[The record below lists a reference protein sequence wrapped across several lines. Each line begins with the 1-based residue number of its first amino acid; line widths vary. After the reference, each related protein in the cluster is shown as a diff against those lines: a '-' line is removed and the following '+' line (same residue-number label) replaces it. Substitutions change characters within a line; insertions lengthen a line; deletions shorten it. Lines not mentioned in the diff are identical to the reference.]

1 MGTVVPVSLLCSC
14 LLLWIICSSFSP
26 RIYGVVL
33 KLWLGSLIGIF
44 LTILSFCG
52 FGIYVPYKRAEI
64 IVDKSQNLFYIEGTK
79 YQIYEIFQSSN
90 DSAVI
95 KYVGLDRI
103 KDENSEFTKIN

>member
-1 MGTVVPVSLLCSC
+1 M
-14 LLLWIICSSFSP
+14 
-26 RIYGVVL
+26 
-33 KLWLGSLIGIF
+33 
-44 LTILSFCG
+44 
-52 FGIYVPYKRAEI
+52 
-64 IVDKSQNLFYIEGTK
+64 DKSQNLFYIEGTK